1 MTCINLLKQANNPSD
16 NPCNRADLPA
26 KARPGTRLATR
37 LVAGWAL
44 VMSAQ
49 VQGASEHAGPQH
61 LPSIPLGAGM
71 FNIQAELALTPEQRE
86 IGLMNRTDLGPY
98 QGMLFVFDAPAKQC
112 FWMKN
117 TLIPLSV
124 AFIANDGTIVNI
136 DEMKPQTLDPHCS
149 AQPVR
154 FVLEMSQGW
163 FAKRGMK
170 AGSKL
175 TGKPFGTGKP

>member
-1 MTCINLLKQANNPSD
+1 MTCINLLKQANNPID
-16 NPCNRADLPA
+16 RACNCADLQA
-26 KARPGTRLATR
+26 KPRPGTRLMAA
-37 LVAGWAL
+37 VAAGLAL
-44 VMSAQ
+44 AMSAQ
-49 VQGASEHAGPQH
+49 AQGAGGHDGPQH
-61 LPSIPLGAGM
+61 LPSIQLGAGM

-124 AFIANDGTIVNI
+124 AFVGNDGTIVNI

>member
-1 MTCINLLKQANNPSD
+1 MTCINLQKQANNPTSS
-16 NPCNRADLPA
+16 PA
-26 KARPGTRLATR
+26 KIRRFTRDAKWPAA
-37 LVAGWAL
+37 VAAL
-44 VMSAQ
+44 VLASTVQAQ
-49 VQGASEHAGPQH
+49 GTGAQDAPQH
-61 LPSIPLGAGM
+61 LPSIQLGAGM
-71 FNIQAELALTPEQRE
+71 FNIQAELALTAQQRE
-86 IGLMNRTDLGPY
+86 IGLMHRTSLGPY
-98 QGMLFVFDAPAKQC
+98 QGMLFVFDTPAKQC

-124 AFIANDGTIVNI
+124 AFVANDGTIVNV

-154 FVLEMSQGW
+154 FVLEMSEGW

-175 TGKPFGTGKP
+175 TGKPFGTGQP

>member
-1 MTCINLLKQANNPSD
+1 MTCINLEKQVNNPTSS
-16 NPCNRADLPA
+16 LA
-26 KARPGTRLATR
+26 KATARTKGSKRSVALAVL
-37 LVAGWAL
+37 LVAGA
-44 VMSAQ
+44 AQ
-49 VQGASEHAGPQH
+49 AQGTEAQDGPQH
-61 LPSIPLGAGM
+61 LPSIQLGAGM
-71 FNIQAELALTPEQRE
+71 FNIQAELALTAQQRE
-86 IGLMNRTDLGPY
+86 IGLMHRTSMGPF

-124 AFIANDGTIVNI
+124 AFVANDGTIVNI

-154 FVLEMSQGW
+154 FVLEMNQGW
-163 FAKRGMK
+163 FAKRGLK

-175 TGKPFGTGKP
+175 TGKPFGTGQP

>member
-1 MTCINLLKQANNPSD
+1 MKNRVKQVIALTALTFVS
-16 NPCNRADLPA
+16 ASQA
-26 KARPGTRLATR
+26 QGT
-37 LVAGWAL
+37 G
-44 VMSAQ
+44 AQ
-49 VQGASEHAGPQH
+49 DGPQH
-61 LPSIPLGAGM
+61 LPSIQLGAGM
-71 FNIQAELALTPEQRE
+71 FNIQTEVALTEQQRE
-86 IGLMNRTDLGPY
+86 IGLMHRTSLGPY

-124 AFIANDGTIVNI
+124 AFVANDGTIINI

-154 FVLEMSQGW
+154 FVLEMSEGW

-175 TGKPFGTGKP
+175 TGKPFGTGQP